1 MQAQKSTPNLKPNL
15 KVTTSRLNLNKGVN
29 QGVQNISPV
38 GKNAAA
44 SLLNPSAKSQ
54 ADFQFASQLNEK
66 LMLAQKKQAS
76 VEPATTQAPGEA
88 ELNTLTDSID
98 GTKVTSDVLKKEHQ
112 PIPSSTPQKL

>member
-44 SLLNPSAKSQ
+44 PLLNPSAKSQ
-54 ADFQFASQLNEK
+54 ADLQFASQLNEK
-66 LMLAQKKQAS
+66 LMLA
-76 VEPATTQAPGEA
+76 
-88 ELNTLTDSID
+88 
-98 GTKVTSDVLKKEHQ
+98 
-112 PIPSSTPQKL
+112 